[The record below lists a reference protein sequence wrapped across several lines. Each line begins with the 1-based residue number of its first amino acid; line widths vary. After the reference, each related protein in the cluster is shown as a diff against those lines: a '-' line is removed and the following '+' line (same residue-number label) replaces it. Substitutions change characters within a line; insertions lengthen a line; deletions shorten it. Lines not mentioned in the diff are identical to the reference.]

1 MDPVSIWVISGQR
14 FAKLLQRPVRC
25 GMGGHIVM
33 HDPARPDFQDH
44 EHVEDAEGCGHDHKE
59 VTGYPLGIL
68 RTKVIQRC
76 FGSGVRLGLRPS
88 GRHQ

>member
-1 MDPVSIWVISGQR
+1 
-14 FAKLLQRPVRC
+14 
-25 GMGGHIVM
+25 
-33 HDPARPDFQDH
+33 
-44 EHVEDAEGCGHDHKE
+44 
-59 VTGYPLGIL
+59 L